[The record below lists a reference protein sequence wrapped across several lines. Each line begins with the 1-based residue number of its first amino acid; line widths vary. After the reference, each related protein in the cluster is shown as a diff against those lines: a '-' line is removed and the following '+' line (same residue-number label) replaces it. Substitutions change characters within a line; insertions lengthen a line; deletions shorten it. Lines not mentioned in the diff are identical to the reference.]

1 MAGIGNK
8 TLLMS
13 EHMQTLVVDD
23 EEGIRFVLAETMQR
37 DGHVVA
43 TAESGE
49 EALEYLRETPFDLVL
64 LDLMLGGRID
74 GLDVLKA
81 IRWRWP
87 EAVVI
92 ILTAH
97 GSLESAME
105 AIRGGV
111 DRYLLKPVRPDDL
124 RSAVEEALD
133 QQRRRV
139 KQVQEDQKTDRILQY
154 GPFTADLQ
162 KHIMTLYGKVIDLT
176 PREFKLLVHLMQN
189 SHRVISPTE
198 LVQVVRQYN
207 CQDIYE
213 ARQIIK
219 WYIHRLRHKI
229 EPDPAHSRYILSI
242 RGVGYRFKE

>member
-1 MAGIGNK
+1 
-8 TLLMS
+8 MS
-13 EHMQTLVVDD
+13 DQMQTLVVDD

-37 DGHVVA
+37 DGHIVA
-43 TAESGE
+43 TAETGE
-49 EALEYLRETPFDLVL
+49 EALDYLRETPFDLIL
-64 LDLMLGGRID
+64 LDLMLGGRVD
-74 GLDVLKA
+74 GLEVLKA
-81 IRWRWP
+81 VRWRWP
-87 EAVVI
+87 EAVVV

-97 GSLESAME
+97 GSLETAME

-111 DRYLLKPVRPDDL
+111 DRYLQKPIRPDDL
-124 RSAVEEALD
+124 RSAIAEAVE
-133 QQRRRV
+133 QQRSRYKRGLDHQN
-139 KQVQEDQKTDRILQY
+139 KDRILQI
-154 GPFTADLQ
+154 GSFTADLQ
-162 KHIMTLYGKVIDLT
+162 KHIMTMYGKVVDLT

-189 SHRVISPTE
+189 GHRVVPPTE

-229 EPDPAHSRYILSI
+229 EPDPAHARYIISI